1 MAKPTYTEIARVA
14 SVGPATVER
23 VLNGRGG
30 VRAET
35 AEKVLLAA
43 RKLDWPGRLPERHRG
58 IIRIEVILV
67 RPDSSFFSRLARA
80 FRRISATLDPAV
92 QIHLTFLDED
102 DPDDI
107 VCQIQNPNAHRSG
120 LVIATPDSR
129 RIQKALNSAQE
140 DGLPIVQ
147 VVTRNI
153 AGAEFVGIDNRA
165 VGRMAGRMVSRL
177 NWSEGTVVAL
187 CHSQVYQV
195 HRDRIAGFS
204 DYFRAH
210 PRAGLRFEHVLF
222 GRDEADTGAVQVK
235 DALRRWPDLVALYNC
250 GGGNRGVLRALEKSG
265 REVFFVGHE
274 LNNVTERALSR
285 GTADVI
291 FDQLPEAQA
300 RRATDLLLFKI
311 GLTAEPIDNPPIRF
325 TTITAEGL

>member
-1 MAKPTYTEIARVA
+1 MPKPTYTKIARLA
-14 SVGPATVER
+14 AVGPATVER

-58 IIRIEVILV
+58 IIRLEVILV
-67 RPDSSFFSRLARA
+67 RPDSSFFARLAKA

-92 QIHLTFLDED
+92 QIHLTFLDENN
-102 DPDDI
+102 PDEI
-107 VCQIQNPNAHRSG
+107 VCKIRNPHAHRSG
-120 LVIATPDSR
+120 LVIATPGGT
-129 RIQKALNSAQE
+129 RIQAALNSAQA

-165 VGRMAGRMVSRL
+165 VGRMAGRMVSQL
-177 NWSEGTVVAL
+177 NWSQGTVVAL

-204 DYFRAH
+204 DYFMSH
-210 PRAGLRFEHVLF
+210 PRSGLRFEYVLF
-222 GRDEADTGAVQVK
+222 GRDETDTSAVQVA
-235 DALRRWPDLVALYNC
+235 DAMRKWPDLVALYNC
-250 GGGNRGVLRALEKSG
+250 GGGNRGVLRALEKSA

-274 LNNVTERALSR
+274 LNDETERALAR

-311 GLTAEPIDNPPIRF
+311 GLTSEPIDNPPVRF

>member
-1 MAKPTYTEIARVA
+1 MAKPTYTQIARAA

-35 AEKVLLAA
+35 VEKVLLAA
-43 RKLDWPGRLPERHRG
+43 RKLDWPGRLPDRHQG

-67 RPDSSFFSRLARA
+67 RPDSSFFARLAAA

-102 DPDDI
+102 DPEAI
-107 VCQIQNPNAHRSG
+107 VRRIENPNSHRSG
-120 LVIATPDSR
+120 LVIATPGSA
-129 RIQKALNSAQE
+129 RIRQALTRAQG

-153 AGAEFVGIDNRA
+153 AGSDFVGIDNRA

-177 NWSEGTVVAL
+177 NWAEGRVIAL

-204 DYFRAH
+204 EYFRAN
-210 PRAGLRFEHVLF
+210 PRAGLHFDHVLF
-222 GRDEADTGAVQVK
+222 GRDEADTSAAQVAE
-235 DALRRWPDLVALYNC
+235 ALRTWPDIVALYNC
-250 GGGNRGVLRALEKSG
+250 GGGNRGVLRALETSG
-265 REVFFVGHE
+265 RDVFFVGHE
-274 LNNVTERALSR
+274 LTEVTERALAR

-300 RRATDLLLFKI
+300 RRATDLLLHKI
-311 GLTAEPIDNPPIRF
+311 GLTAEALDNPPIRF
-325 TTITAEGL
+325 TTLTADAL